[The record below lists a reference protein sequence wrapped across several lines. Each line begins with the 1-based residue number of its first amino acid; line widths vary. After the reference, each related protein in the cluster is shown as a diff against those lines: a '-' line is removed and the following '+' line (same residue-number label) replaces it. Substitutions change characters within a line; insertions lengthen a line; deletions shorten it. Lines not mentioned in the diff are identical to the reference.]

1 MHDIEK
7 YIRENASAFDSFGLP
22 EGHAA
27 RFEARLDAAMRRKRV
42 GEWWRGI
49 FADRRFA
56 VPAVALAA
64 VAFVLAVGVGGRTD
78 AWLRGVGDD
87 PAEIY
92 MAYSENAS
100 SLYGEI
106 LTKDWDMDN
115 EARSIVEETV
125 PLLSLLPD
133 ELDDASKSAIL
144 KEYYGTLLDGLSAMN
159 RKTR

>member
-1 MHDIEK
+1 MQDMEK
-7 YIRENASAFDSFGLP
+7 SIRDNASAFDICELA
-22 EGHAA
+22 EGHSG
-27 RFEARLDAAMRRKRV
+27 RFEARLDAAMRRRRA

-56 VPAVALAA
+56 VPAMAVLAA
-64 VAFVLAVGVGGRTD
+64 AFVLAAGLGGRTE
-78 AWLRGVGDD
+78 AWLREVGDD

-106 LTKDWDMDN
+106 LTKDWDMGN
-115 EARSIVEETV
+115 EARGIVEETV

-144 KEYYGTLLDGLSAMN
+144 KEYYGALLDGLSAMN